1 MFIELLCLAKILKS
15 SYFKHSLNYQAVF
28 DIKIFLIYLVQGVI
42 HMIEMRTGESCP
54 RKIIIE
60 AGYSMKESSVE

>member
-1 MFIELLCLAKILKS
+1 MFIKLLCLAKILKS

-42 HMIEMRTGESCP
+42 HMIEMGTRELP
-54 RKIIIE
+54 
-60 AGYSMKESSVE
+60 